1 MSVSINGTNGLVFND
16 GSAQNTSPFTGG
28 FGFRNRIINGAMVID
43 QRNNGSSITPAS
55 GAFVYNVDRWGTY
68 QTQASKITVQ
78 QNAGSVTPP
87 AGFSNYV
94 GITSSSAYS
103 VISSDQFLLE
113 QAIEANNVSDFNY
126 GTANAVTVTLSFLVY
141 SSLTGTF
148 AGCLRN
154 YAGTRSYPFTYT
166 ISAANTWEQKSITIP
181 GDTSGTWVTSGTGG
195 SMYVI
200 FNLGSGSTYLGTA
213 NAWASA
219 NYTSVSGSVN
229 VVGTNGATFY
239 VTGVDLQKGNTA
251 TSFDYRPY
259 GTELALCQRYFQ
271 KSWPIET
278 AVGTATSSG
287 VVIAGGSNV
296 GATTGLISGGSINF
310 KVNLRGT
317 PTIVIYDTAGNAG
330 KTQRWQLGVSNVN
343 NSNVT
348 VESISS
354 TSCLVYSD
362 SGSSGSGLQSHYTA
376 SAEL

>member
-1 MSVSINGTNGLVFND
+1 MMAGDLVVSTINGVAIGTKNV
-16 GSAQNTSPFTGG
+16 
-28 FGFRNRIINGAMVID
+28 IINGNFNIN
-43 QRNNGSSITPAS
+43 QRAVS
-55 GAFVYNVDRWGTY
+55 G
-68 QTQASKITVQ
+68 
-78 QNAGSVTPP
+78 
-87 AGFSNYV
+87 
-94 GITSSSAYS
+94 
-103 VISSDQFLLE
+103 
-113 QAIEANNVSDFNY
+113 
-126 GTANAVTVTLSFLVY
+126 TVTLAAGAYGHDRFKAGASGCTY
-141 SSLTGTF
+141 TF
-148 AGCLRN
+148 ATVEN
-154 YAGTRSYPFTYT
+154 VTTIT
-166 ISAANTWEQKSITIP
+166 ISAGSLIQVIEGLNLQTGTYTLSW
-181 GDTSGTWVTSGTGG
+181 SGTAQGKIGGGSYSATGVTGSATGG
-195 SMYVI
+195 TNLNVE
-200 FNLGSGSTYLGTA
+200 FNTGTLSLVQLEKGS
-213 NAWASA
+213 
-219 NYTSVSGSVN
+219 
-229 VVGTNGATFY
+229 
-239 VTGVDLQKGNTA
+239 TA
-251 TSFDYRPY
+251 TSFDYRPF